1 VQIGHISHHTIDD
14 CWGIVY
20 ALGSKPLHV
29 LFDLRGQPP
38 EFIHAHLLPD
48 SVTLPR
54 D

>member
-1 VQIGHISHHTIDD
+1 MGVAD
-14 CWGIVY
+14 
-20 ALGSKPLHV
+20 ALRGKLLHV
-29 LFDLRGQPP
+29 LIYLRGQSP